1 MFFKI
6 KYHTKK
12 LIILSFLILV
22 NCQLQQPLK
31 THGIIYLENRA
42 KKLELNIT
50 NKNDV
55 IKILGRPQVK
65 EEKKDDT
72 WIYVERILTKGKYHK
87 LGQHVLKENNVLVLN
102 FNKYGVLQEFNF
114 YNKEDINQINF
125 SKNETSNELGQK
137 SFVEKFLQSIKQKM
151 YRNRK

>member
-22 NCQLQQPLK
+22 NCQLQHLK

>member
-1 MFFKI
+1 M
-6 KYHTKK
+6 
-12 LIILSFLILV
+12 
-22 NCQLQQPLK
+22 
-31 THGIIYLENRA
+31 
-42 KKLELNIT
+42 
-50 NKNDV
+50 
-55 IKILGRPQVK
+55 
-65 EEKKDDT
+65 
-72 WIYVERILTKGKYHK
+72 TKGKYHK